1 VVSVRQGYDLLPQE
15 VSESCSSESAKLK
28 AQSNVCALSVYQ
40 AYRIR
45 HTSLEF
51 YQGYPQVFQKMRTK
65 ERIIG
70 LTGTNGSGKGEA
82 AQFFMSHGYA
92 YLSLSDL
99 IREEL
104 RQNNQDVSRDNLI
117 KMGNHLRKTFGAD
130 ILARRTM
137 EEVRGKT
144 IIDSIRNPNEVE
156 FLQSHK
162 EFLLL
167 AVDAP
172 PGIRYA
178 RVMNRGRDESAQT
191 LEEFVAKEQEE
202 MSESDKGQQLQRCMQ
217 MADHLILND
226 GTLDEFH
233 RKLEAFL

>member
-1 VVSVRQGYDLLPQE
+1 M
-15 VSESCSSESAKLK
+15 SAKEK
-28 AQSNVCALSVYQ
+28 
-40 AYRIR
+40 
-45 HTSLEF
+45 
-51 YQGYPQVFQKMRTK
+51 
-65 ERIIG
+65 IIG

-82 AQFFMSHGYA
+82 AEFFKGHGFA

-104 RQNNQDVSRDNLI
+104 RQKGQEISRDNLI

-137 EEVRGKT
+137 EQVRGKT
-144 IIDSIRNPNEVE
+144 IIDSIRNPKEVE
-156 FLQSHK
+156 YLQKQK
-162 EFLLL
+162 EFTLL

-172 PGIRYA
+172 PEVRYA
-178 RVMNRGRDESAQT
+178 RVMDRGRDESVQT
-191 LEEFVAKEQEE
+191 LEQFIAKEKEE

-217 MADHLILND
+217 MADHLILNED
-226 GTLDEFH
+226 TLEEFH